1 MGEHDPIFTI
11 TPHIINML
19 VSISTKL
26 GEINVVHKPTISP
39 KLRKENRIRTIHSSL
54 AIENNSLMLDQVTAI
69 IEGKRVLGS
78 PVEIMDVQNAN
89 DAYDYCGRVEGTGGE
104 IACGC

>member
-19 VSISTKL
+19 VSISTKP
-26 GEINVVHKPTISP
+26 GEINVAHRPTISP

-54 AIENNSLMLDQVTAI
+54 AIENNSLSLDQVTAI
-69 IEGKRVLGS
+69 IEGKRALGS
-78 PVEIMDVQNAN
+78 PVEIREAQNAN
-89 DAYDYCGRVEGTGGE
+89 DACDYCGRVE
-104 IACGC
+104 

>member
-1 MGEHDPIFTI
+1 MGEHDSIFTI

-26 GEINVVHKPTISP
+26 GEINVVRKSTISP

-54 AIENNSLMLDQVTAI
+54 AIENNCLSLGQVTAI
-69 IEGKRVLGS
+69 IEGKRVLGY
-78 PVEIMDVQNAN
+78 PVEIREVQNAN

-104 IACGC
+104 ITCGC